1 MSGVGSEPTEY
12 RVGTAQSKAGVE
24 AWVFDLPGC
33 RAIAPTQAAALEVLP
48 VVIAEHLSWLDGHG
62 NVTRNAF
69 PFHFE
74 VVEEVEA
81 RGDCNLVFA
90 DDMLATSPEDLEVGL
105 RRLGFARYDLLRV
118 VTQLPDAVLD
128 WAPLAKGVSYC
139 GPAARTVRGVLQHI
153 AASDAALARTFS
165 GTSDR
170 RAAAGDHSPD
180 IFGQRQGLIERLR
193 ALSSAE
199 LGREFRS
206 GYEGSEKSGA
216 ELWTVRKA
224 LRYLIAHER
233 SHTKEIEQRLAWLVL
248 GLPHLPAA
256 TEVASHV

>member
-1 MSGVGSEPTEY
+1 MSGVGAEPTVY
-12 RVGTAQSKAGVE
+12 QVGTARSKAGVE
-24 AWVFDLPGC
+24 AWVFGLPGC
-33 RAIAPTQAAALEVLP
+33 RAIAPTRAAALEVLP
-48 VVIAEHLSWLDGHG
+48 VAIAEHLSWLDRHG
-62 NVTRNAF
+62 DVTRNAF
-69 PFHFE
+69 PFRFE

-81 RGDCNLVFA
+81 SDDGDAVFA
-90 DDMLATSPEDLEVGL
+90 DDLQPTSREDLEVGL
-105 RRLGFARYDLLRV
+105 RRLGFARKDLLEV
-118 VTQLPDAVLD
+118 VGQLPDTVLD
-128 WAPLAKGVSYC
+128 WAAPEHIV
-139 GPAARTVRGVLQHI
+139 GPCRYAARTIRAVLEHI
-153 AASDAALARTFS
+153 AASDAALARAFS

-170 RAAAGDHSPD
+170 RAAAGDQSPD

-206 GYEGSEKSGA
+206 GYEGSAKSGA